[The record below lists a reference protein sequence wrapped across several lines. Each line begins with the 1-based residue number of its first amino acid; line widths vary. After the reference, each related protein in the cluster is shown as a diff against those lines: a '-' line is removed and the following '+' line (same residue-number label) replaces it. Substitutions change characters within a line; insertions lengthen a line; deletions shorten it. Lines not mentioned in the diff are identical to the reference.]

1 MLEKLGA
8 FQRYRRAVGVR
19 GTIRLGIAKLGKQPQ
34 LVQVNVRG
42 IRSPVYLRVP
52 SSDIQAFA
60 QIFTRNEY
68 RIDVNREPEFIVDA
82 GANIGLASISFA
94 NQFPNARILAIEP
107 EEENFTIL
115 VKNVE
120 PYPNIQPLLGALWGE
135 RTEIDVIDTGAGN
148 WGFMVE
154 APSDGRPPSGS
165 IRRKIQGTTID
176 MILEDYGVQ
185 QISILKMDIEGAE
198 LEVFRGSSSWID
210 RVDSLIVELHERM
223 KPGCNQS
230 FYSATSNFNME
241 WTQEDLVYRT
251 RTEGCLRNVP
261 GGQRIG

>member
-8 FQRYRRAVGVR
+8 FHRYRRAVGVL
-19 GTIRLGIAKLGKQPQ
+19 GTIRLAIAKRKKEPH
-34 LVQVNVRG
+34 LVKVKVHG
-42 IRSPVYLRVP
+42 VRSPVYLRVP

-68 RIDVNREPEFIVDA
+68 IIEVNREPEFIVDA

-107 EEENFTIL
+107 EEENFKIL
-115 VKNVE
+115 LKNVE

-135 RTEIDVIDTGAGN
+135 RAEIDVIDTGAGN
-148 WGFMVE
+148 WGFVVE
-154 APSDGRPPSGS
+154 APSEVQAPAGS
-165 IRRKIQGTTID
+165 IRRRIQATTID
-176 MILEDYGVQ
+176 MILEDHGFQ

-210 RVDSLIVELHERM
+210 RIDSLIVELHERT
-223 KPGCNQS
+223 KPGCNES
-230 FYSATSNFNME
+230 FYAATSGFDKE
-241 WTQEDLVYRT
+241 WSQEDLVYRT
-251 RTEGCLRNVP
+251 RTGGCLRNVP
-261 GGQRIG
+261 GGQRIS